1 MKAAIALVL
10 AVSTF
15 VALLPTLLLDG
26 LSGLL
31 LGTLLGREDTELAP
45 GCTDAAFVRIRIGMA
60 REEVHRRLGPP
71 LASWEP
77 PRREPLDPE
86 LAERW
91 STSPSR
97 GNHRRRVIL
106 YRDDRVVARRAG
118 FWGSRA
124 PRRI

>member
-10 AVSTF
+10 AVATF

-31 LGTLLGREDTELAP
+31 LGTLLGSEDTELAP
-45 GCTDAAFVRIRIGMA
+45 GCTDAAFARIRIGMT
-60 REEVHRRLGPP
+60 RDEVHRRLGPP
-71 LASWEP
+71 LAVWEP
-77 PRREPLDPE
+77 PRREPLDPD

-91 STSPSR
+91 SRSPSG
-97 GNHRRRVIL
+97 GNHRRRVVL

-118 FWGSRA
+118 LWSSRA

>member
-10 AVSTF
+10 AAATF

-26 LSGLL
+26 LSGLV

-45 GCTDAAFVRIRIGMA
+45 GCTDAAFARIRIGMK
-60 REEVHRRLGPP
+60 RDEVHRRLGTP
-71 LASWEP
+71 LAAWNP

-91 STSPSR
+91 STSPSG

-118 FWGSRA
+118 FWTSRA